1 MPAQGT
7 SISPPVPFGSTKG
20 ARIVTAPTTVRPAT
34 RQGVGRRW
42 RVVDLVVAS
51 VLAVACGALFLLWNI
66 ASVGP
71 SQLLT
76 PVLPG
81 LQGLLNGPWLIAGPL
96 AGLVV
101 RKPGAALYAELVAA
115 ALELLILPT
124 YGPVVLLSGLVQG
137 LGAEVVLAL
146 LLYRHFGVLV
156 GLLAG
161 AGAGLAESVL
171 DLLSYYP
178 GSKAAFVVGYSLST
192 IVSGAVIGVIA
203 WLLVRALAATGVL
216 DRFASGRSAR
226 RLV

>member
-1 MPAQGT
+1 MTAT
-7 SISPPVPFGSTKG
+7 PVQSSTG
-20 ARIVTAPTTVRPAT
+20 AS
-34 RQGVGRRW
+34 RRW

-51 VLAVACGALFLLWNI
+51 VLAVACSALFLLWNI

-71 SQLLT
+71 IQLLT

-96 AGLVV
+96 AGLIV
-101 RKPGAALYAELVAA
+101 RKPGAAVYAEFVAA

-124 YGPVVLLSGLVQG
+124 YGPVVLLSGLLQG

-146 LLYRHFGVLV
+146 FLYRRFGPLV
-156 GLLAG
+156 GVLAG
-161 AGAGLAESVL
+161 AGAGLAESAL
-171 DLLSYYP
+171 DLTVYYG
-178 GSKAAFVVGYSLST
+178 GSALPFVVGYTVST
-192 IVSGAVIGVIA
+192 AVSGALVGLVA
-203 WLLVRALAATGVL
+203 WLLTRALAATGAL

>member
-1 MPAQGT
+1 
-7 SISPPVPFGSTKG
+7 
-20 ARIVTAPTTVRPAT
+20 VTASAVRPAT
-34 RQGVGRRW
+34 DQVAPSRRW

-51 VLAVACGALFLLWNI
+51 VLAVACGALFLLWNVV
-66 ASVGP
+66 AAGP
-71 SQLLT
+71 IQLLT

-101 RKPGAALYAELVAA
+101 RKPGAAVYAELVAA

-124 YGPVVLLSGLVQG
+124 YGPVVLLSGLLQG

-146 LLYRHFGVLV
+146 VLYRRFGPVV
-156 GLLAG
+156 AVLAG
-161 AGAGLAESVL
+161 AGAGVAESVL
-171 DLLSYYP
+171 DLIAYYP
-178 GSKAAFVVGYSLST
+178 GSKPAFVLGYSLST
-192 IVSGAVIGVIA
+192 VVSGAVIGLVA

-216 DRFASGRSAR
+216 DRFAAGRSAR

>member
-1 MPAQGT
+1 
-7 SISPPVPFGSTKG
+7 
-20 ARIVTAPTTVRPAT
+20 VTAPTTLRPSN
-34 RQGVGRRW
+34 RQAPGRRW

-71 SQLLT
+71 IQLVT

-96 AGLVV
+96 VGLVV
-101 RKPGAALYAELVAA
+101 RKPGAAVYGELVAA

-124 YGPVVLLSGLVQG
+124 YGPVVLLSGLLQG

-146 LLYRHFGVLV
+146 VLYRRFGVLV
-156 GLLAG
+156 ALLAG
-161 AGAGLAESVL
+161 AAAGLAESVL
-171 DLLSYYP
+171 DLLVYYT
-178 GSKAAFVVGYSLST
+178 GSKPAFVLGYSVST
-192 IVSGAVIGVIA
+192 VVSGAVIGVVA

-216 DRFASGRSAR
+216 DRFAAGRSAR

>member
-1 MPAQGT
+1 MTAT
-7 SISPPVPFGSTKG
+7 SI
-20 ARIVTAPTTVRPAT
+20 RPAVRT
-34 RQGVGRRW
+34 NRRW

-66 ASVGP
+66 VSTGP
-71 SQLLT
+71 IQLLT

-101 RKPGAALYAELVAA
+101 RKPGAALYAELVASA
-115 ALELLILPT
+115 VELLILPS

-146 LLYRHFGVLV
+146 FLYRHFGPLV
-156 GLLAG
+156 GQLAG

-178 GSKAAFVVGYSLST
+178 GSALPFVVVYSICT
-192 IVSGAVIGVIA
+192 IVSGGVIGLVA
-203 WLLVRALAATGVL
+203 WLLTRALAATGVL

>member
-1 MPAQGT
+1 MTAT
-7 SISPPVPFGSTKG
+7 SIRTDV
-20 ARIVTAPTTVRPAT
+20 RTT
-34 RQGVGRRW
+34 RRW

-66 ASVGP
+66 AAEGP
-71 SQLLT
+71 IKLLA

-101 RKPGAALYAELVAA
+101 RKPGAAVYAELVAA
-115 ALELLILPT
+115 ALELLVLPT
-124 YGPVVLLSGLVQG
+124 YGPVVLLSGLLQG
-137 LGAEVVLAL
+137 LGAEVVFAF
-146 LLYRHFGVLV
+146 LLYRHFGPLV

-171 DLLSYYP
+171 DLLAYYP
-178 GSKAAFVVGYSLST
+178 GSALPFVVGYT
-192 IVSGAVIGVIA
+192 ICTMISGAVIGLVA
-203 WLLVRALAATGVL
+203 WLLTRALAATGVL

>member
-1 MPAQGT
+1 
-7 SISPPVPFGSTKG
+7 
-20 ARIVTAPTTVRPAT
+20 VTASAVRPAT
-34 RQGVGRRW
+34 DQVAPSRRW

-51 VLAVACGALFLLWNI
+51 VLAVACGALFLLWNVV
-66 ASVGP
+66 AAGP
-71 SQLLT
+71 IQLLT

-101 RKPGAALYAELVAA
+101 RKPGAAVYAELVAA

-124 YGPVVLLSGLVQG
+124 YGPVVLLSGLLQG

-146 LLYRHFGVLV
+146 VLYRRFGPLV
-156 GLLAG
+156 AVLAG
-161 AGAGLAESVL
+161 AGAGVAESVL
-171 DLLSYYP
+171 DLIAYYP
-178 GSKAAFVVGYSLST
+178 GSKPAFVLGYSLST
-192 IVSGAVIGVIA
+192 VVSGAVIGLVA

-216 DRFASGRSAR
+216 DRFAAGRSAR